1 MLKILHGSDFHFG
14 KPHLTL
20 VNQAFGRVLETVDPD
35 VVVLS
40 GDFTQRAKDIEYQQV
55 RTFLD
60 SLNDVPV
67 IVTPGNHDIPLYRIG
82 QRLLN
87 PYKNYQKYVS
97 RNLDEVTRLDGAIF
111 VALNSADPNL
121 SIINGRITRDQVDFA
136 TRAFRESRPK
146 DLRILVTHHPL
157 VHSPDEGKY
166 NLLPESDFLL
176 ESFADMGVEL
186 ILSGHVHRAF
196 TKYVTIPRDEL
207 GVKRGIL
214 VVHSGTTTSNR
225 GRVHEKRRNTLN
237 VVDMTGMDVKVS
249 TYWYEEREREFLGQE
264 PNVFRRGV

>member
-97 RNLDEVTRLDGAIF
+97 RNLDEVTRLD
-111 VALNSADPNL
+111 L
-121 SIINGRITRDQVDFA
+121 S
-136 TRAFRESRPK
+136 
-146 DLRILVTHHPL
+146 
-157 VHSPDEGKY
+157 
-166 NLLPESDFLL
+166 
-176 ESFADMGVEL
+176 L
-186 ILSGHVHRAF
+186 IH
-196 TKYVTIPRDEL
+196 I
-207 GVKRGIL
+207 
-214 VVHSGTTTSNR
+214 
-225 GRVHEKRRNTLN
+225 
-237 VVDMTGMDVKVS
+237 
-249 TYWYEEREREFLGQE
+249 
-264 PNVFRRGV
+264 